1 MTTTPIFVIISIVA
15 LIFILFMAIRRWR
28 DSVTDVAELPA
39 KTQVIDLAAFG
50 NLIDPA
56 EEEYLREKL
65 SPPEFRSVQKSRLRA
80 AIAYLNALSANA
92 VLLVQLG
99 ETARHDANPQVAEAG
114 LQLINNALRVRLY
127 VISARARIYV
137 ALVVPGLRV
146 SPSRVSH
153 SYEQLTFAVSRL
165 GYLQKNSAG
174 QPTAASL

>member
-1 MTTTPIFVIISIVA
+1 MEPRTAAVTTTMTTTPIFVIISIVA

-92 VLLVQLG
+92 V
-99 ETARHDANPQVAEAG
+99 
-114 LQLINNALRVRLY
+114 
-127 VISARARIYV
+127 
-137 ALVVPGLRV
+137 
-146 SPSRVSH
+146 
-153 SYEQLTFAVSRL
+153 
-165 GYLQKNSAG
+165 
-174 QPTAASL
+174 